1 MEFWQK
7 TRLIPFSF
15 MSLSEFDFLCCYDPH
30 TNEENMRSL
39 FPEQNKYACYTTAF
53 RAESKLTDQMK
64 IFNA

>member
-1 MEFWQK
+1 
-7 TRLIPFSF
+7 

-30 TNEENMRSL
+30 TNEESMRSL

>member
-1 MEFWQK
+1 
-7 TRLIPFSF
+7 

-30 TNEENMRSL
+30 TNEENMRGL

-53 RAESKLTDQMK
+53 RAESKLRDQMK